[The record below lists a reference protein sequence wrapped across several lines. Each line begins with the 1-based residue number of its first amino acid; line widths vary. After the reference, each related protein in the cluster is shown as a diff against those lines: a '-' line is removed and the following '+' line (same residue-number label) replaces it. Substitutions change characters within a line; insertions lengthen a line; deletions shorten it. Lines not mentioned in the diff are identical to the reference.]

1 MHAEAAA
8 RLSRG
13 HQFPAQQADALV
25 QSAQAASSR
34 RLDRGR
40 GSRSGGG
47 YVDVDQV
54 WAVTDAHDG
63 SPPGRVLDGVGE
75 GLLHDPVDGQLG
87 PWPPRPSPRAGR
99 AGTAARPGRGGR
111 CR

>member
-40 GSRSGGG
+40 GGRSGGG

-54 WAVTDAHDG
+54 WAVTDA
-63 SPPGRVLDGVGE
+63 PTVR
-75 GLLHDPVDGQLG
+75 
-87 PWPPRPSPRAGR
+87 RPAACLTALVRASCTTR
-99 AGTAARPGRGGR
+99 
-111 CR
+111 